1 MKKERKLYVRLLD
14 DTVKKVHSIDF
25 SNREIQVVD
34 YDGWDGLA
42 EWDLETVEFLAPELS
57 KKQQI
62 VYKWLIHESFYGE
75 TKRAMDT
82 MFVYINM
89 TAIHDAEDEKISAM
103 VHAYEELSDSEFAEV
118 LCAFGKAKT
127 LTGGEME

>member
-62 VYKWLIHESFYGE
+62 VYNWLIHESFYGE